1 MGSCRKDVLA
11 GTEVTAAVVAVVG
24 HVDCVLCVLFRV
36 ERRVAL

>member
-1 MGSCRKDVLA
+1 MGGCKKDALA